1 MKNKLIGA
9 FTVLLL
15 TLIITGCAV
24 KPAVFTDADPQ
35 QNFSLYK
42 TFAWANENP
51 MSVQS
56 DYMVSP
62 FIGAEVMDGIKTE
75 LGSKGYQYIEDKT
88 LADMSVSFSIGAR
101 DKVKVFNDP
110 IVISDSWHWGRQ
122 YWEPNL
128 NRTTTFNYVKG
139 ALAID
144 VFDTDRK
151 APVWHGSVSKKLS
164 HDEKKGSTESIAPA
178 VKAILSNFP
187 QR

>member
-1 MKNKLIGA
+1 MKYRLIYA
-9 FTVLLL
+9 FAILFV
-15 TLIITGCAV
+15 TLGFMGCAV
-24 KPAVFTDADPQ
+24 QPKVFTDSDPQ
-35 QNFSLYK
+35 QNFSIYK
-42 TFAWANENP
+42 TFAWANDNP

-62 FIGAEVMDGIKTE
+62 FIGDKVMDNIKVE
-75 LGSKGYQYIEDKT
+75 LESKGYQYTEDKAQ
-88 LADMSVSFSIGAR
+88 ADMSVSFSIGAR

-110 IVISDSWHWGRQ
+110 IVISDSWHWGHQ

-144 VFDTDRK
+144 VFDTARK
-151 APVWHGSVSKKLS
+151 APVWHGSANKKLS
-164 HDEKKGSTESIAPA
+164 HEEKKGTTENIAPA
-178 VKAILSNFP
+178 VKAILSSFP

>member
-1 MKNKLIGA
+1 MQHRLINTYA
-9 FTVLLL
+9 TLLM
-15 TLIITGCAV
+15 TLVSVACAV
-24 KPAVFTDADPQ
+24 QPNVFTDSDPQ
-35 QNFSLYK
+35 QNFGNYK
-42 TFAWANENP
+42 TFAWANDNP

-62 FIGAEVMDGIKTE
+62 FIGAKVMDSIKAE
-75 LGSKGYQYIEDKT
+75 IESKGYQYVEDKAD
-88 LADMSVSFSIGAR
+88 ADMSVSFSIGAR

-110 IVISDSWHWGRQ
+110 VVISASWRWGRQ
-122 YWEPNL
+122 YWEPNF

-144 VFDTDRK
+144 VFDTKRK
-151 APVWHGSVSKKLS
+151 APVWHGSASKKLS